1 MPSSA
6 PPSILTLLL
15 MGLAAAAAI
24 IFVLTLARPGHGGVE
39 PDLEDLAARSELAL
53 RRLLVRFRPRAGEV
67 WYRWALAARQP
78 ELAVAFLEE
87 AARKEHLE
95 AHFELG
101 LFYEEGG
108 QGAGARER
116 AARHYRAA
124 AEGGH
129 AEASFRLA
137 ELLRWGIGPAR
148 DPGAA
153 HRWYLRSAN
162 GGFRPAVQWLVKAYE
177 DGEGVPEDLEKAVF
191 WMVRAKAM
199 PPVGL
204 RVSHFVRP
212 HPGEHTAAVGPGAP
226 TAPDRAERGETCFQ
240 QAMSFLGGDSSHP
253 RDVEAAKAWLLRAAE
268 AGHLDAMA
276 ALGELLM
283 QEQGGLAHAPE
294 ARAWFQRAGDAGHRG
309 AQIKLGQLDKES
321 LHGMP

>member
-15 MGLAAAAAI
+15 MGLAVAAAVL
-24 IFVLTLARPGHGGVE
+24 FLLTLARPGHRGGE
-39 PDLEDLAARSELAL
+39 PDLVGLAARWELAA
-53 RRLLVRFRPRAGEV
+53 RRFLVHFRRPAGEV
-67 WYRWALAARQP
+67 WYRWALAAANP

-101 LFYEEGG
+101 LFYEQGG

-124 AEGGH
+124 AEAGH
-129 AEASFRLA
+129 LEASFRLA

-162 GGFRPAVQWLVKAYE
+162 GGFRPAVLWLVKAYE

-191 WMVRAKAM
+191 WMVRGKAL
-199 PPVGL
+199 PPVDL
-204 RVSHFVRP
+204 RVSHFARRN
-212 HPGEHTAAVGPGAP
+212 PGQAPAGSDAPAPAATDP
-226 TAPDRAERGETCFQ
+226 GETCFQ
-240 QAMSFLGGDSSHP
+240 QAMSFLGGDPSHP
-253 RDVEAAKAWLLRAAE
+253 RDPVAAKAWLLRAAE

-283 QEQGGLAHAPE
+283 EEKGGLAHAPE
-294 ARAWFQRAGDAGHRG
+294 ARRWFQRAGDAGHRG
-309 AQIKLGQLDKES
+309 AQIKLGQLGKGGLPGLS
-321 LHGMP
+321 